1 MIMPDF
7 SQRFHWETLPVRGAL
22 CRLDETYGRV
32 LRDFQ
37 GSPAVARLLGE
48 ILAGTAL
55 LATTQGSYE
64 RLIVQAQSQGALRLL
79 VAEISQ
85 AGGLRAYARWQ
96 EGEPVDLATL
106 PGALLAITVDPG
118 LDRERYQGLVTLR
131 DTVAESLN
139 AYFAES
145 EQSPAFFRLMAD
157 PQSHQAAGYFVQR
170 LPGVMDPADWQLLTR
185 FLAVGPDAALFNMA
199 PEDLLPQAFPGE
211 GVRLFPPQALRFSCS
226 CSRQRVADM
235 LRALGQE
242 EVEETLEEQGV
253 ISVTCEYCR
262 ESYRF
267 EASDV
272 AMLFKEETDGAPLH

>member
-1 MIMPDF
+1 MPDF
-7 SQRFHWETLPVRGAL
+7 SRRFHWETLPVRGAL
-22 CRLDETYGRV
+22 CRLDETYARV

-37 GSPAVARLLGE
+37 GPPAVARLLGE

-55 LATTQGSYE
+55 LATTQNSFE

-85 AGGLRAYARWQ
+85 VGGLRAYARWQ

-106 PGALLAITVDPG
+106 PDALLAITVDPG

-131 DTVAESLN
+131 DTMAESLN

-170 LPGVMDPADWQLLTR
+170 LPGVMDAADWQLLTR
-185 FLAVGPDAALFNMA
+185 FLAAGPDAALFNMA
-199 PEDLLPQAFPGE
+199 PEDLLPQVFSGE
-211 GVRLFPPQALRFSCS
+211 GVRLFPPQTLRFSCS

-235 LRALGQE
+235 LRALGQG
-242 EVEETLEEQGV
+242 EVEETLSEQGA

-267 EASDV
+267 DASDV
-272 AMLFKEETDGAPLH
+272 AMLFQQGTSEALH

>member
-1 MIMPDF
+1 MPDF

-37 GSPAVARLLGE
+37 GPPTVARLLGE

-55 LATTQGSYE
+55 LATTQDSYE

-106 PGALLAITVDPG
+106 PDALLAITVDPG

-157 PQSHQAAGYFVQR
+157 PQSRQAAGYFVQR
-170 LPGVMDPADWQLLTR
+170 LPGAMEAADWQLLTQ
-185 FLAVGPDAALFNMA
+185 FFAVGPDAALFNMA

-211 GVRLFPPQALRFSCS
+211 SVRLFPPQALRFSCS

-242 EVEETLEEQGV
+242 EVEETLAEQGV

-272 AMLFKEETDGAPLH
+272 AMLFKEENDGARLH